1 MEEEYNRSS
10 FTFPL
15 FSFRCYLYPFTFFLS
30 FHISSLLF
38 FFSSSFFFFF
48 SSPFSFSFL
57 SFLFLFSFDSFF
69 LNLNDQIPFL
79 SSFTRLRLNI
89 SMDGTSHSPHEC
101 ISAWCGNA
109 AGRRF
114 LKLREKEELT
124 EERFK
129 WRSYTLP
136 SNRQSSNV
144 LLSAV
149 FDSAWNTLK
158 KGICTYWKGT
168 NR

>member
-1 MEEEYNRSS
+1 MCAYPSPCSRFNPNNIPFGIEWKKSTIVLLLLSR
-10 FTFPL
+10 
-15 FSFRCYLYPFTFFLS
+15 SFRFVATLSLYFFLS

-48 SSPFSFSFL
+48 TSHFSFSFL

-101 ISAWCGNA
+101 ISA
-109 AGRRF
+109 
-114 LKLREKEELT
+114 
-124 EERFK
+124 
-129 WRSYTLP
+129 
-136 SNRQSSNV
+136 
-144 LLSAV
+144 
-149 FDSAWNTLK
+149 
-158 KGICTYWKGT
+158 
-168 NR
+168 